1 MKTRNGNKN
10 KEETKK
16 KREGNEK
23 NKGKKLLIGVASI
36 SRQ

>member
-16 KREGNEK
+16 REGNEK
-23 NKGKKLLIGVASI
+23 IKERSY
-36 SRQ
+36 

>member
-16 KREGNEK
+16 EREGNEK
-23 NKGKKLLIGVASI
+23 IKERSY
-36 SRQ
+36 